1 MSAGA
6 WGSASPAGEGLRPPG
21 SPSAQLCPCAWA
33 KSPAGAAR
41 SPRALP
47 ACPHP
52 RGPCQLLVTGSSG
65 LLAHLTWGVTGPP
78 ESPRTLGDEPETAL
92 EGLSGSVE
100 SSARGGAEGGGY
112 SGQARV
118 GGRRRGT
125 PAPSFSLPP
134 ALPQRVLCLDPS
146 GPSRAHGIH
155 PPREGLSFSVNVD
168 RLFPPVL
175 WQRSPSRPPT
185 TPRPTAVPSGRSWAS
200 SSRSLSWAGSTSSA
214 SAWCVSAT
222 RGPTGPS
229 RMSTSAGPPT
239 YPCIS

>member
-52 RGPCQLLVTGSSG
+52 CGPCQLLVTGSSG

-100 SSARGGAEGGGY
+100 SSARSGAEGGGY

-118 GGRRRGT
+118 GGGGVAPQHPASPFLPPSPSGCCAWT
-125 PAPSFSLPP
+125 PAAPPGHTASTPRGRACPSLLTSTVSSRPSSGRDHQAALRRHPGPRQCHRAGRGHHPLALCHGRGLLRLPARGVSALHGGQR
-134 ALPQRVLCLDPS
+134 ALP
-146 GPSRAHGIH
+146 A
-155 PPREGLSFSVNVD
+155 
-168 RLFPPVL
+168 
-175 WQRSPSRPPT
+175 
-185 TPRPTAVPSGRSWAS
+185 
-200 SSRSLSWAGSTSSA
+200 
-214 SAWCVSAT
+214 
-222 RGPTGPS
+222 
-229 RMSTSAGPPT
+229 
-239 YPCIS
+239 